1 MAKED
6 LEITI
11 PITENVAEFLKSGY
25 EEYLEKASEEDV
37 LTVEEYYFH
46 ILKLGILTNEIDKEE
61 IKLSNNK
68 SEQTNIKLRLGSFKN
83 QYESNRKKL
92 YNKYS
97 FE

>member
-1 MAKED
+1 MAEED
-6 LEITI
+6 LKITI
-11 PITENVAEFLKSGY
+11 SINEKVAEALKSGY

-68 SEQTNIKLRLGSFKN
+68 TEQTNIKFRLGSFKKE
-83 QYESNRKKL
+83 YDSNRKKL
-92 YNKYS
+92 NNIYD